1 MGKYIKLEVN
11 YKGIT
16 CTETLRG
23 TYLPSGQR
31 KARWTRRSCSA
42 ALGEVA
48 GKWSWKW
55 EGGGAWGEGCY
66 RDKSLAQH
74 GCVVLVFHKKFI
86 PIDFL
91 SHGILS
97 LFLAISPAV
106 SAKRLLHFNDNV
118 LIAIVCSFQEPLVR
132 FFICTRLKI
141 IKAQSAL
148 SISIAVPCRFLIP
161 MECSP
166 FRSGN
171 SIPVFITNRQSSFC

>member
-1 MGKYIKLEVN
+1 MYGLTPGYLSAIGYTESQMERAEVPAKPEWWCRAAGGGGKVGLEVD
-11 YKGIT
+11 GW
-16 CTETLRG
+16 R
-23 TYLPSGQR
+23 
-31 KARWTRRSCSA
+31 
-42 ALGEVA
+42 
-48 GKWSWKW
+48 
-55 EGGGAWGEGCY
+55 EGCY

-148 SISIAVPCRFLIP
+148 SISIAVPCRLLIP